1 MLRPSGQPSVSL
13 SSALPSLRFS
23 TFPKGLDSVNPKNP
37 ANPVKKENK
46 SGLTPSGNPKKSTAA
61 APHPSQDKAAAD
73 FFSPFPNGESWK
85 YYVVVLICR
94 RR

>member
-1 MLRPSGQPSVSL
+1 
-13 SSALPSLRFS
+13 LRFS

-85 YYVVVLICR
+85 YYVVVLTWR